1 MMVYTLNGWV
11 KMNETLVQLGNNLTL
26 GQIYKPKSK
35 ENKLLA
41 IQRDMDCTADKISKY
56 YRSLEYLRTFA
67 NILLGK
73 GVSGKQKHRTTVD
86 VPKSETDNTRCEI
99 MLEYTVPKFIP
110 KDAILMINDSNRLTW
125 KPLSRVGFFKLI
137 REVKDEIKRLDRE
150 YGRLAKLYNEVKESK
165 EDRKADLLE
174 LKELKLKE
182 IALIEEELKNIG

>member
-11 KMNETLVQLGNNLTL
+11 KMNETLVQVGNNLTL
-26 GQIYKPKSK
+26 GQIYRPNSK
-35 ENKLLA
+35 ENKLRA

-56 YRSLEYLRTFA
+56 YGSLEYLRSFA
-67 NILLGK
+67 NTLLGK
-73 GVSGKQKHRTTVD
+73 GVAGKQKRVVTVD
-86 VPKSETDNTRCEI
+86 VPKSENTRCEI
-99 MLEYTVPKFIP
+99 ILEYSVPKFVP
-110 KDAILMINDSNRLTW
+110 KDAILIVRDPNRLAW
-125 KPLSRVGFFKLI
+125 RPLSRVDFFKLI

>member
-11 KMNETLVQLGNNLTL
+11 KMNETLVQIGDNLTL
-26 GQIYKPKSK
+26 GQIYRPNSK
-35 ENKLLA
+35 ENKLRA
-41 IQRDMDCTADKISKY
+41 IQRDMDCTANKISKY
-56 YRSLEYLRTFA
+56 YGSLGYLRKLA

-73 GVSGKQKHRTTVD
+73 GVAEKQKHVATVD
-86 VPKSETDNTRCEI
+86 VPKSENTRCEI
-99 MLEYTVPKFIP
+99 ILEYSVPKFVP
-110 KDAILMINDSNRLTW
+110 KDAILIVRDPNRLAW
-125 KPLSRVGFFKLI
+125 GPLSRVDFFKLI

-150 YGRLAKLYNEVKESK
+150 YGRLSRLYNEVKESK

>member
-11 KMNETLVQLGNNLTL
+11 KMNETLVQLGDNLTL

-41 IQRDMDCTADKISKY
+41 IQRDMDCTADRISKY

-73 GVSGKQKHRTTVD
+73 GISGKQKHRTTVD
-86 VPKSETDNTRCEI
+86 VPKSENTRCEI
-99 MLEYTVPKFIP
+99 ILEYSVPKFVP
-110 KDAILMINDSNRLTW
+110 KDAILIVRDPNRLAW
-125 KPLSRVGFFKLI
+125 SPLSRVDFFKLI

>member
-11 KMNETLVQLGNNLTL
+11 KMNETLIRVGNNLTL
-26 GQIYKPKSK
+26 GQIYRPNSK
-35 ENKLLA
+35 ENKLRA

-56 YRSLEYLRTFA
+56 YESLGYLRKLA
-67 NILLGK
+67 NTLLGK
-73 GVSGKQKHRTTVD
+73 GVSGKQKHIHTVD
-86 VPKSETDNTRCEI
+86 VPKSENTRCEI
-99 MLEYTVPKFIP
+99 ILEYSVPKFVP
-110 KDAILMINDSNRLTW
+110 KDAILIVRDPNRLAW
-125 KPLSRVGFFKLI
+125 KPLSRVDFFKLI

-150 YGRLAKLYNEVKESK
+150 YGRLAKLYNKVKESK

>member
-73 GVSGKQKHRTTVD
+73 GVAGKQKHRTMVD
-86 VPKSETDNTRCEI
+86 VPKSENTRCEI
-99 MLEYTVPKFIP
+99 ILEYSVPKFVP
-110 KDAILMINDSNRLTW
+110 KDAILIVRDPNRLAW
-125 KPLSRVGFFKLI
+125 KPLSRVDFFKLI

-150 YGRLAKLYNEVKESK
+150 YGKLAKLYNEVKESK

-182 IALIEEELKNIG
+182 IDLIEEELKNIG

>member
-1 MMVYTLNGWV
+1 MMAYTLNGWV
-11 KMNETLVQLGNNLTL
+11 KMNETLVRVGNNLTL
-26 GQIYKPKSK
+26 GQIYRPNSK
-35 ENKLLA
+35 ENKLRA

-56 YRSLEYLRTFA
+56 YESLEYLRKLA

-73 GVSGKQKHRTTVD
+73 GVSGKQKHIHTVD
-86 VPKSETDNTRCEI
+86 VPKSENTRCEI
-99 MLEYTVPKFIP
+99 ILEYSVPKFVP
-110 KDAILMINDSNRLTW
+110 KDAILIVRDPNRLAW
-125 KPLSRVGFFKLI
+125 KPLSRVDFFKLI

-150 YGRLAKLYNEVKESK
+150 YGRLAKLYNKVKESK

>member
-1 MMVYTLNGWV
+1 
-11 KMNETLVQLGNNLTL
+11 MNETLVQIGNNLTL

-35 ENKLLA
+35 ENKLLV

-56 YRSLEYLRTFA
+56 YRSLEYLRKFA

-86 VPKSETDNTRCEI
+86 VPKSENTRYEI
-99 MLEYTVPKFIP
+99 ILEYSVPKFVP
-110 KDAILMINDSNRLTW
+110 KDAILMICEPNKLVW
-125 KPLSRVGFFKLI
+125 KPLSRVDFFKLI

-150 YGRLAKLYNEVKESK
+150 YGRLVKLYNEVKESK

>member
-1 MMVYTLNGWV
+1 MS
-11 KMNETLVQLGNNLTL
+11 ETLVQLGNNLTL

-35 ENKLLA
+35 ENKLLV

-86 VPKSETDNTRCEI
+86 VPKSENTRCEI
-99 MLEYTVPKFIP
+99 ILEYSVPKFIP
-110 KDAILMINDSNRLTW
+110 KDAILMICEPNKLVW
-125 KPLSRVGFFKLI
+125 KPLSRVDFFKLI

-150 YGRLAKLYNEVKESK
+150 YGRLVKLYNEVKESK

>member
-11 KMNETLVQLGNNLTL
+11 KMNEALVQVGNNLTL
-26 GQIYKPKSK
+26 GQIYRPNSK
-35 ENKLLA
+35 ENKLRA

-56 YRSLEYLRTFA
+56 YGSLEYLRSFA
-67 NILLGK
+67 NTLLGK
-73 GVSGKQKHRTTVD
+73 GVVGKQKHVATVD
-86 VPKSETDNTRCEI
+86 VPKSGNTRCEI
-99 MLEYTVPKFIP
+99 ILEYSVPKFVP
-110 KDAILMINDSNRLTW
+110 KDAILIVRDPNRLAW
-125 KPLSRVGFFKLI
+125 KPLSRVDFFKLI

>member
-11 KMNETLVQLGNNLTL
+11 KMNEALVQFGNNLTL
-26 GQIYKPKSK
+26 GQIYRPNSK
-35 ENKLLA
+35 ENKLRA

-73 GVSGKQKHRTTVD
+73 GVAGKQKHRTTVD
-86 VPKSETDNTRCEI
+86 VPKSENTRCEI
-99 MLEYTVPKFIP
+99 ILEYSVPKFVP
-110 KDAILMINDSNRLTW
+110 KDAILIVRDPNRLAW
-125 KPLSRVGFFKLI
+125 KPLSRVDFFKLI

-150 YGRLAKLYNEVKESK
+150 YGRLSKLYNEVKESK

>member
-11 KMNETLVQLGNNLTL
+11 KMNEVLVQFGNNLTL
-26 GQIYKPKSK
+26 GQIYKPNSK
-35 ENKLLA
+35 ENKLRA
-41 IQRDMDCTADKISKY
+41 IQRDMDCTANKISKY
-56 YRSLEYLRTFA
+56 YGSLEYLRKLA

-73 GVSGKQKHRTTVD
+73 GVAEKQKHVATVD
-86 VPKSETDNTRCEI
+86 VPKSENTRCEI
-99 MLEYTVPKFIP
+99 ILEYSVPKFVP
-110 KDAILMINDSNRLTW
+110 KDAILIVRDPNRLAW
-125 KPLSRVGFFKLI
+125 SPLSRVDFFKLI

>member
-1 MMVYTLNGWV
+1 
-11 KMNETLVQLGNNLTL
+11 MNETLVQLGDNLTL
-26 GQIYKPKSK
+26 GQIYKPNPK
-35 ENKLLA
+35 ENKLRA
-41 IQRDMDCTADKISKY
+41 IQRDMDCTANKISKY
-56 YRSLEYLRTFA
+56 YGSLEYLRKLA

-73 GVSGKQKHRTTVD
+73 GVAEKQEHVATVD
-86 VPKSETDNTRCEI
+86 VPKSETENNRYEI
-99 MLEYTVPKFIP
+99 ILEYSVPKFVP
-110 KDAILMINDSNRLTW
+110 KDAILIIGEPNRIVW
-125 KPLSRVGFFKLI
+125 SHLSRVDFFKLI

>member
-11 KMNETLVQLGNNLTL
+11 KMNETLVQVGNNLTL
-26 GQIYKPKSK
+26 GQIYKPNSK
-35 ENKLLA
+35 ENKLRA

-86 VPKSETDNTRCEI
+86 VPKSENTRCEI
-99 MLEYTVPKFIP
+99 ILEYSVPKFVP
-110 KDAILMINDSNRLTW
+110 KDAILIVRDPNGLAW
-125 KPLSRVGFFKLI
+125 KPLSRVDFFKLI

>member
-1 MMVYTLNGWV
+1 MMAYTLNGWV
-11 KMNETLVQLGNNLTL
+11 KMNETLVQVGNNLTL
-26 GQIYKPKSK
+26 GQIYKPNSK
-35 ENKLLA
+35 ENKLRA

-56 YRSLEYLRTFA
+56 YESLEYLRKLA
-67 NILLGK
+67 NTLLGK
-73 GVSGKQKHRTTVD
+73 GVTGKQKHVATVD
-86 VPKSETDNTRCEI
+86 VPKSENTRCEI
-99 MLEYTVPKFIP
+99 ILEYSVPKFVP
-110 KDAILMINDSNRLTW
+110 KDAILIVRDPNRLAW
-125 KPLSRVGFFKLI
+125 KPLSRVDFFKLI

>member
-26 GQIYKPKSK
+26 GQIYRPNSK
-35 ENKLLA
+35 ENKLRA

-56 YRSLEYLRTFA
+56 YESLEYLRKFA
-67 NILLGK
+67 NTLLGK
-73 GVSGKQKHRTTVD
+73 GVAGKQKHVATVD
-86 VPKSETDNTRCEI
+86 VPKSENTRCEI
-99 MLEYTVPKFIP
+99 ILEYSVPKFVP
-110 KDAILMINDSNRLTW
+110 KDAILIVRDPNRLTW
-125 KPLSRVGFFKLI
+125 KPLSRVDFFKLI

-165 EDRKADLLE
+165 EDRKNDLLE

>member
-26 GQIYKPKSK
+26 GQIYKPNSK
-35 ENKLLA
+35 ENKLRA

-56 YRSLEYLRTFA
+56 YRSLEYLQTFA

-73 GVSGKQKHRTTVD
+73 GVAGKQKHVATVD
-86 VPKSETDNTRCEI
+86 VPKSENTRYEI
-99 MLEYTVPKFIP
+99 ILEYSVPKFTP
-110 KDAILMINDSNRLTW
+110 KDAILMVNDSNHLVW
-125 KPLSRVGFFKLI
+125 KPLSRVDFFKLI

-165 EDRKADLLE
+165 EDRKKDLLE

>member
-1 MMVYTLNGWV
+1 MMAYTLNGWV
-11 KMNETLVQLGNNLTL
+11 KMNETLVQLGDNLTL
-26 GQIYKPKSK
+26 GQIYKPNSK
-35 ENKLLA
+35 ENKLRA

-56 YRSLEYLRTFA
+56 YGSLEYLRSFA

-73 GVSGKQKHRTTVD
+73 GAAGKQKHVATVD
-86 VPKSETDNTRCEI
+86 VPKSGNTRCEI
-99 MLEYTVPKFIP
+99 ILEYSVPKFVP
-110 KDAILMINDSNRLTW
+110 KDAILIVRDPNRLTW
-125 KPLSRVGFFKLI
+125 KPLSRVDFFKLI

-150 YGRLAKLYNEVKESK
+150 YGRLTKLYNEVKESK

>member
-11 KMNETLVQLGNNLTL
+11 KMNETLVQLGDNLTL
-26 GQIYKPKSK
+26 GQIYKPNSK
-35 ENKLLA
+35 ENKLRA
-41 IQRDMDCTADKISKY
+41 IQRDMDCTANRISKY
-56 YRSLEYLRTFA
+56 YGSLEYLRKLA
-67 NILLGK
+67 NTLLGK
-73 GVSGKQKHRTTVD
+73 GTAGKQKHIATVD
-86 VPKSETDNTRCEI
+86 VPKSENTRCEI
-99 MLEYTVPKFIP
+99 ILEYSVPKFVP
-110 KDAILMINDSNRLTW
+110 KDAILIVRDPNRLVW
-125 KPLSRVGFFKLI
+125 KPLSRVDFFKLI

>member
-11 KMNETLVQLGNNLTL
+11 KMNETLVQVGNNLTL
-26 GQIYKPKSK
+26 GQIYKPNSK
-35 ENKLLA
+35 ENKLRA

-86 VPKSETDNTRCEI
+86 VPKSENTRCEI
-99 MLEYTVPKFIP
+99 ILEYSVPKFVP
-110 KDAILMINDSNRLTW
+110 KDAILIVRDPNRLAW
-125 KPLSRVGFFKLI
+125 KPLSRVDFFKLI
-137 REVKDEIKRLDRE
+137 REVKDEIKKSDRE

>member
-11 KMNETLVQLGNNLTL
+11 KMNETLVRFGNNLIL
-26 GQIYKPKSK
+26 GQIYRPNSK
-35 ENKLLA
+35 ENKLRA

-56 YRSLEYLRTFA
+56 YGSLGYLRSFA
-67 NILLGK
+67 NTLLGK
-73 GVSGKQKHRTTVD
+73 GVEGKQKHIATVD
-86 VPKSETDNTRCEI
+86 VPKSENTRCEI
-99 MLEYTVPKFIP
+99 ILEYSVPKFVP
-110 KDAILMINDSNRLTW
+110 KDAILIVRDPSRLVW
-125 KPLSRVGFFKLI
+125 KPLSRVDFFKLI

>member
-11 KMNETLVQLGNNLTL
+11 KMNETLVQFGNNLTL
-26 GQIYKPKSK
+26 GQIYKPNSK
-35 ENKLLA
+35 ENKLRA
-41 IQRDMDCTADKISKY
+41 IQRDMDCTANKISKY
-56 YRSLEYLRTFA
+56 YGSLEYLRKLA

-73 GVSGKQKHRTTVD
+73 GVAEKQKHVATVD
-86 VPKSETDNTRCEI
+86 VPKSENTRCKI
-99 MLEYTVPKFIP
+99 ILEYSVPKFVP
-110 KDAILMINDSNRLTW
+110 KDAILIVRDPNRLAW
-125 KPLSRVGFFKLI
+125 SPLSRVDFFKLI
-137 REVKDEIKRLDRE
+137 REVKDEIKKLDRE

>member
-1 MMVYTLNGWV
+1 
-11 KMNETLVQLGNNLTL
+11 MNETLVQIGNNLTL
-26 GQIYKPKSK
+26 GQIYKPNSK
-35 ENKLLA
+35 ENKLRA

-73 GVSGKQKHRTTVD
+73 GVSEKQKHRTTVD
-86 VPKSETDNTRCEI
+86 VPKSENTRCEI
-99 MLEYTVPKFIP
+99 ILEYSVPKFVP
-110 KDAILMINDSNRLTW
+110 KDAILIVRDPNRLAW
-125 KPLSRVGFFKLI
+125 KPLSRVDFFKLI
-137 REVKDEIKRLDRE
+137 REVKDEIKKLDRE

>member
-11 KMNETLVQLGNNLTL
+11 KMNETLVQLGDNLTL
-26 GQIYKPKSK
+26 GQIYKPNSK
-35 ENKLLA
+35 ENKLRA

-56 YRSLEYLRTFA
+56 YGSLEYLRSFA

-73 GVSGKQKHRTTVD
+73 GVAGKQKHVATVD
-86 VPKSETDNTRCEI
+86 VPKSGNTRCEI
-99 MLEYTVPKFIP
+99 ILEYSVPKFVP
-110 KDAILMINDSNRLTW
+110 KDAILIVRDPNRLTW
-125 KPLSRVGFFKLI
+125 KPLSRVDFFKLI

-150 YGRLAKLYNEVKESK
+150 YGRLTKLYNEVKESK